1 LVEYVVLIINPLHEP
16 YYVFVCFFSRYHNQI
31 NSEPISTIHPLYDV
45 VVDLLFLLK
54 THE

>member
-1 LVEYVVLIINPLHEP
+1 MNHPVL
-16 YYVFVCFFSRYHNQI
+16 FAFFRETKTKK

-45 VVDLLFLLK
+45 VVDLLFMLK